1 MLAFSARVGHQAG
14 EGIASKGSGMAL
26 RMPRI
31 SIASALLA
39 AAVGASYAY
48 VELSLNR
55 MGVSAAAIGLNAAMP
70 ALAWLLGSPLMPWAL
85 RRFDSRMLLVGL
97 MLTAAV
103 AALAFPLSSESAVW
117 MGLRFLFGGGCG
129 LAFRLIEYWI
139 GAASSEEHRARN
151 IGIYTAAFCGGAV
164 AGGAVV
170 PLVGLEGWPPA
181 LLIAG
186 LSLPAAAILLL
197 SPERPPVIESSP
209 RQAWGGLVPVAFTAF
224 LGALIYGLFESVPYT
239 LMPVYVVRAGLGE
252 DWAAWSASAFLLGLL
267 VLAVPIGWAAD
278 RWGKV
283 RVLLPCVMV
292 ALSIPAVLPA
302 AMARPEVLLPA
313 MAVWGGF
320 AGSLYSVTLAMLAD
334 WFEGTELAAANA
346 VFGTLY
352 ALGSLF
358 GPPLLG
364 ATMDLLPR
372 QGLMAAS
379 ALLFLAQLGGTLGA
393 GRVFGRRV

>member
-1 MLAFSARVGHQAG
+1 MT
-14 EGIASKGSGMAL
+14 L

-70 ALAWLLGSPLMPWAL
+70 ALAWLLGTPLMPWAL
-85 RRFDSRMLLVGL
+85 RRFDSKMLPVGL
-97 MLTAAV
+97 MLVAAV
-103 AALAFPLSSESAVW
+103 AALAFPLSSEPWVW

-139 GAASSEEHRARN
+139 GAASPDEHRARN

-164 AGGAVV
+164 AGGALV

-181 LLIAG
+181 ILIAG
-186 LSLPAAAILLL
+186 LSLPAAGLLL
-197 SPERPPVIESSP
+197 LGPEKPPVIESSP
-209 RQAWGGLVPVAFTAF
+209 RQAWGGLFPVAFAAF
-224 LGALIYGLFESVPYT
+224 LGALVYGLFEAVPYT
-239 LMPVYVVRAGLGE
+239 LMPVHVVRAGLGE
-252 DWAAWSASAFLLGLL
+252 EWAAWSASAFLLGLL
-267 VLAVPIGWAAD
+267 ALAVPIGWAAD

-283 RVLLPCVMV
+283 RVLIPSLVV
-292 ALSIPAVLPA
+292 ALAIPAFLP
-302 AMARPEVLLPA
+302 MTLARPEILLLT
-313 MAVWGGF
+313 MGVWGGF

-334 WFEGTELAAANA
+334 WFDGAELAAANA

-364 ATMDLLPR
+364 ATMDHMPR

-393 GRVFGRRV
+393 GRMFGRRA